1 MASENVK
8 ITILEDDITQPQ
20 GSGTSTDV
28 AFIPAPAYP
37 FLLEFNADGKLI
49 YQLFEFKGDV
59 NFDNDPEYVRVMTYG
74 EGTTVKKTFC
84 VKRLIVDRPILCDTL
99 SEFYQ
104 RFGEVPYMM
113 SAADATKYTSV
124 LSIVE
129 GDPDRSF
136 IYATELLQAGMSV
149 VYRPYLT
156 GTADIK
162 VTEAKITTADAL
174 KKFELLY
181 DASETSLAT
190 FITNFEADDVYA
202 TALTDMNEYGVKY
215 ITSGGYPSF
224 YRIDD
229 KNSPIHS
236 FYAKMLSCAATRG
249 DAVALI
255 DHEYTDDFE
264 LGIASTSQKSFYGPV
279 NTTFSGAEHTE
290 FGAMFTP
297 WADYTCSTMPSRL
310 AVQPMPASFGYLKCM
325 ATAIKTSPNWLAMA
339 GVTRGKVPG
348 IVELN
353 TKELLSN
360 TIAEEYQP
368 KYGQDGQV
376 TSINAITNIKPYG
389 LTIWGNRT
397 LKPVNETGTTA
408 TNFLNIRNMVSDIK
422 KLSYRTAKSLMF
434 EQDTESLWLRFKG
447 GVSPLLEQ
455 LKSSGGVTDYK
466 IIRGTTKYN
475 GKPLTKGELAAV
487 IKIFPI
493 YAVEYFEITVVLAD
507 NDVTIA

>member
-8 ITILEDDITQPQ
+8 ITILEADITQPQ

-37 FLLEFNADGKLI
+37 FLLERNAEGKLI

-59 NFDNDPEYVRVMTYG
+59 TPNENSEYVRAMTYTVDG
-74 EGTTVKKTFC
+74 KVQKTYCVKKLT
-84 VKRLIVDRPILCDTL
+84 VNRPILCDTL

-104 RFGEVPYMM
+104 HFGKVGYRM
-113 SAADATKYTSV
+113 SAEDANEYNEV
-124 LSIVE
+124 LQIVK
-129 GDPDRSF
+129 DDIDRSF

-149 VYRPYLT
+149 IYRPYLT
-156 GTADIK
+156 GTATTSFDVK
-162 VTEAKITTADAL
+162 NITIDEDP
-174 KKFELLY
+174 KGFEIEY
-181 DASETSLAT
+181 TPSSTSLKT
-190 FITNFEADDVYA
+190 FFANFMADEVY
-202 TALTDMNEYGVKY
+202 TTVLTDMNEYGVKY

-224 YRIDD
+224 YTSGDD
-229 KNSPIHS
+229 SPIPS
-236 FYAKMLSCAATRG
+236 FYSQMLSCAATRG

-255 DHEYTDDFE
+255 DHEYNPEFE
-264 LGIASTSQKSFYGPV
+264 LGVVSSGFYGTI
-279 NTTFSGAEHTE
+279 NSEFSNAEHTE
-290 FGAMFTP
+290 FGTMFTP
-297 WADYTCSTMPSRL
+297 WADYTCSTLPARL

-325 ATAIKTSPNWLAMA
+325 ASAIKTSPNWLAMA
-339 GVTRGKVPG
+339 GVARGKVPG

-360 TIAEEYQP
+360 IIAEEYQP
-368 KYGQDGQV
+368 KYGQDNQV
-376 TSINAITNIKPYG
+376 ISVNAITNIKPYG

-397 LKPVNETGTTA
+397 LKSVNEAGTTA

-455 LKSSGGVTDYK
+455 LKSGGGISEYK
-466 IIRGTTKYN
+466 IIRGTTKFN
-475 GKPLTKGELAAV
+475 GKPLTKGEIAAV
-487 IKIFPI
+487 IKIIPV

-507 NDVTIA
+507 NDVIIA